1 LNGTIP
7 YFRSL
12 FQFNEQIKQVENK
25 LNFIQDSLYFTH
37 RGLFSNRTQPLTIG
51 YARQIMF
58 HSQNYLPES
67 IRHFGNI
74 PPPPAYHTLDPSAT
88 IKDLQV
94 YVRAKL
100 LLYDKLPDTCV
111 YTLSDGVLTILQPNV
126 YELKSTLQYL
136 HPQAPWQ
143 FLSFRFCII
152 SHSASGTT
160 DSATQY
166 DWKLFEA
173 NVLQTLQR
181 LSGEQRIWSTMMSD
195 DHRATST
202 VIESKED
209 EYSNG
214 ETRTHLL
221 TLTEVHGLCSHASI
235 SVFLRVM
242 YVQSFQLKSSVF
254 LNKLE
259 TDFKDNAQLSYV
271 TVRFWNDQPSK

>member
-1 LNGTIP
+1 
-7 YFRSL
+7 
-12 FQFNEQIKQVENK
+12 
-25 LNFIQDSLYFTH
+25 
-37 RGLFSNRTQPLTIG
+37 
-51 YARQIMF
+51 
-58 HSQNYLPES
+58 
-67 IRHFGNI
+67 
-74 PPPPAYHTLDPSAT
+74 
-88 IKDLQV
+88 
-94 YVRAKL
+94 
-100 LLYDKLPDTCV
+100 
-111 YTLSDGVLTILQPNV
+111 V

-143 FLSFRFCII
+143 FQSFQFCII
-152 SHSASGTT
+152 HSTT
-160 DSATQY
+160 R
-166 DWKLFEA
+166 
-173 NVLQTLQR
+173 N
-181 LSGEQRIWSTMMSD
+181 
-195 DHRATST
+195 TST
-202 VIESKED
+202 EQIESKED